1 MAMTA
6 IAMVAF
12 IAITSIRITRY
23 LMYTTMFDGRSCREL
38 LWKPGG
44 RSSAGGG
51 GGRACARPHDGYG
64 DRPGQQRRGGGARVQ
79 AAGVGA
85 LVDLRPGGH
94 RAGAA
99 QSLLERRHRHDFKV
113 FGRFARVCEGFHEV
127 LKPF

>member
-1 MAMTA
+1 
-6 IAMVAF
+6 MVAF
-12 IAITSIRITRY
+12 IAFSY
-23 LMYTTMFDGRSCREL
+23 HFYTKYTISDVYDSMFDGRSCREL

-99 QSLLERRHRHDFKV
+99 QSLLEGRRHRHDFKV